1 MLETFTLKQHLD
13 TTRQELAQALYQH
26 DAACRVIARLM
37 QERDEAR
44 QQLTHLQVQA
54 PSVNNNNRASAQ
66 HSAAEDN
73 VVEMEEDRPAAA
85 KETVGQ
91 LQEAVVQELV
101 ATCAQLSA
109 GRKARKGGAGAPV
122 AASKEAVKGL
132 TVAATHTP
140 HKADNKT
147 GVTCVAVHSYF
158 HVESAGN
165 GNNKRGRGS
174 SSEESEAVGVVLSGS
189 TDKSV
194 LLTQL
199 DSGKVLAKLTGH
211 TKTVTAVSFQCTTST
226 AATSSSTALFSASA
240 DKTVRV
246 SGTSCPASVY
256 HARQAFHFNN
266 LINCSYLCYVF
277 F

>member
-37 QERDEAR
+37 QERDDAR
-44 QQLTHLQVQA
+44 QQLTHLQVQGA
-54 PSVNNNNRASAQ
+54 SVNNSGNRASAG
-66 HSAAEDN
+66 EDN
-73 VVEMEEDRPAAA
+73 VVEMGGDDDKAVST

-91 LQEAVVQELV
+91 LQDAAVQDLV

-109 GRKARKGGAGAPV
+109 GRKAKKGVTV
-122 AASKEAVKGL
+122 AVSREAMKGL
-132 TVAATHTP
+132 AVSATHTP
-140 HKADNKT
+140 HKADKTT
-147 GVTCVAVHSYF
+147 GVTCLAVHSNF
-158 HVESAGN
+158 HVSSAGSGN
-165 GNNKRGRGS
+165 GNKRGRAAEAAAS
-174 SSEESEAVGVVLSGS
+174 AEEGGESVAVVLSGS

-199 DSGKVLAKLTGH
+199 DSGKVLAKLSGH
-211 TKTVTAVSFQCTTST
+211 TKTVTAVAFHCTTST

-246 SGTSCPASVY
+246 SL
-256 HARQAFHFNN
+256 
-266 LINCSYLCYVF
+266 LI
-277 F
+277 